1 MMNNK
6 QMNKA
11 VNKYIKEVKAYLICD
26 FKTQRKFTGDLKS
39 RIHEHMDNGVIN
51 SADDIYKQ
59 IGDPQEIVKG
69 FFENADTRKIKRRM
83 NFTRVL
89 MIGVIVF
96 LLIWGTGVIFALVD
110 VHISNN
116 GYMVEEMYDV
126 DPDTG
131 EMTLESKKIIRG
143 EDS

>member
-11 VNKYIKEVKAYLICD
+11 VNKYIKEVKSYLICD

-51 SADDIYKQ
+51 SADDIYQQ

-89 MIGVIVF
+89 MIGIIVF
-96 LLIWGTGVIFALVD
+96 LLIWVTGVIIALVD

>member
-6 QMNKA
+6 QINKA
-11 VNKYIKEVKAYLICD
+11 VNKYIKEVKSYLICD
-26 FKTQRKFTGDLKS
+26 FKTQRKFTGDLKN

-83 NFTRVL
+83 HFTRVIL
-89 MIGVIVF
+89 IGVIIA
-96 LLIWGTGVIFALVD
+96 LLVWGTGITVEVVYDLF
-110 VHISNN
+110 NP
-116 GYMVEEMYDV
+116 GYMVEESYDGLP
-126 DPDTG
+126 PDDV
-131 EMTLESKKIIRG
+131 IIL
-143 EDS
+143 DSTENEVTE

>member
-11 VNKYIKEVKAYLICD
+11 VNKYIKEVKSYLICD

-96 LLIWGTGVIFALVD
+96 LLIWGTGIALEVIDDLY
-110 VHISNN
+110 HP
-116 GYMVEEMYDV
+116 GYFVEEMYDV

-131 EMTLESKKIIRG
+131 EMTLESREIIP
-143 EDS
+143 EEES